1 MIFLNSL
8 NKQILFIINKF
19 AGHGF
24 DPKVEGKIIDQCANH
39 GYECT
44 IEFTQ
49 GKGHATLLAKE
60 GIEKQFL
67 KIIAVGG
74 DGTVNEV
81 AQAMIHQNI
90 PMGIIPKGS
99 GNGLS
104 RHLGI
109 PLHYSRALENALTGK
124 TVSVD
129 TFLVNNRLSLNVS
142 GVGFDGHIANMFGK
156 DGKRGLSGYAKLI
169 LKEFFS
175 FHPFTLT
182 ISSTGTESKHRV
194 FITAFANSSQY
205 GNNAKIAPLA
215 SVQDGKL
222 DVMLIEKISPWQSIS
237 FLQKMLSGN
246 IHQSSLCEYYSVN
259 ELVCHTSKEMP
270 YHIDGEASGYAQ
282 QFEIKV
288 LPASLKLIIPATV
301 QVI

>member
-1 MIFLNSL
+1 M
-8 NKQILFIINKF
+8 NKRILFIINKF

-49 GKGHATLLAKE
+49 GKGHATLLAKD
-60 GIEKQFL
+60 GIENKFS

-81 AQAMIHQNI
+81 AQAMVHQEI

-109 PLHYSRALENALTGK
+109 PLHYAQALENALTGK
-124 TVSVD
+124 TVSID

-142 GVGFDGHIANMFGK
+142 GVGFDGHIANLFGK
-156 DGKRGLSGYAKLI
+156 DGKRGLVGYAKLI

-175 FHPFTLT
+175 FHPFTVT
-182 ISSTGTESKHRV
+182 IESSEVEITNQV
-194 FITAFANSSQY
+194 FIAAFANSSQY

-222 DVMLIEKISPWQSIS
+222 DVMLIEKINPWQSIS
-237 FLQKMLSGN
+237 FLQKMLSGK
-246 IHQSSLCEYYSVN
+246 IHQSSLCVHYSFQ
-259 ELVCHTSKEMP
+259 ELVCRTTKEMP

-288 LPASLKLIIPATV
+288 LPASLKLLIPATT